1 MGGGAI
7 SKLIGEDDSKKLEFI
22 LSEEA
27 NKDLEGKDI
36 LNSDDA
42 INEVKRLRIIL
53 KQNYEAVQAGIER
66 EKELKRR
73 RTNGKI
79 KVIYE
84 QYDDK
89 FAIVDGKLNVKA
101 LDEEYC
107 LSDVMPGVTLELIS
121 CTPQDRIN
129 QEIKGIAVPFNKKS
143 DDNTDFIDLF
153 CYIDGEIKSYWVLAF
168 QDAKQR
174 EEDLKKTRERLAIE
188 KNNIKDDGGVRVEGC
203 SCLEGNPCTEA
214 NKYNC
219 KNWNNRFE
227 IAKQNGW
234 KGF

>member
-27 NKDLEGKDI
+27 KKDLEGKDI

-89 FAIVDGKLNVKA
+89 FVFVFTSPA
-101 LDEEYC
+101 
-107 LSDVMPGVTLELIS
+107 
-121 CTPQDRIN
+121 
-129 QEIKGIAVPFNKKS
+129 
-143 DDNTDFIDLF
+143 
-153 CYIDGEIKSYWVLAF
+153 
-168 QDAKQR
+168 
-174 EEDLKKTRERLAIE
+174 
-188 KNNIKDDGGVRVEGC
+188 
-203 SCLEGNPCTEA
+203 
-214 NKYNC
+214 
-219 KNWNNRFE
+219 
-227 IAKQNGW
+227 
-234 KGF
+234 

>member
-1 MGGGAI
+1 MGGCAI

-27 NKDLEGKDI
+27 KKDLEGKDI

-107 LSDVMPGVTLELIS
+107 LSDIMPGVTLELIS
-121 CTPQDRIN
+121 CTPQEELI
-129 QEIKGIAVPFNKKS
+129 KKS
-143 DDNTDFIDLF
+143 
-153 CYIDGEIKSYWVLAF
+153 KV
-168 QDAKQR
+168 
-174 EEDLKKTRERLAIE
+174 
-188 KNNIKDDGGVRVEGC
+188 
-203 SCLEGNPCTEA
+203 
-214 NKYNC
+214 
-219 KNWNNRFE
+219 
-227 IAKQNGW
+227 
-234 KGF
+234 

>member
-27 NKDLEGKDI
+27 KKDLEGKDI

-73 RTNGKI
+73 RKNGKI

-107 LSDVMPGVTLELIS
+107 LSDVITVTSL
-121 CTPQDRIN
+121 
-129 QEIKGIAVPFNKKS
+129 
-143 DDNTDFIDLF
+143 
-153 CYIDGEIKSYWVLAF
+153 
-168 QDAKQR
+168 
-174 EEDLKKTRERLAIE
+174 
-188 KNNIKDDGGVRVEGC
+188 
-203 SCLEGNPCTEA
+203 
-214 NKYNC
+214 
-219 KNWNNRFE
+219 
-227 IAKQNGW
+227 
-234 KGF
+234 